1 MVFVHNHMHIRTHS
15 AEMYILILYVYIY
28 VIICVYVYNCILYNY
43 IKLYNIFTIR
53 YIPYICKRSVD
64 GSLIET
70 PRLSPLPLFFWRCGF
85 SLCLEGNDWGW
96 TPKTGHCCSNC
107 DANWISLG
115 WHHLVLRQREQFWLG
130 FLLDFP
136 SVWILAYEDD
146 ASQIFIT
153 IITGRYGEGSSRRNS
168 WVGRQAVGGD
178 HCNDAW
184 MP

>member
-1 MVFVHNHMHIRTHS
+1 
-15 AEMYILILYVYIY
+15 MYIYIY
-28 VIICVYVYNCILYNY
+28 MIICVYVYMY
-43 IKLYNIFTIR
+43 IIQLQKIFTIR
-53 YIPYICKRSVD
+53 YILYICKRSVD

-70 PRLSPLPLFFWRCGF
+70 SRLSPLPLFFLRCGF
-85 SLCLEGNDWGW
+85 SLCLEGDAWGW

-115 WHHLVLRQREQFWLG
+115 WHHLVLRQKEQFWLG

-153 IITGRYGEGSSRRNS
+153 IITIRYGEGSSRRNS